1 MGQCVTLELLSAN
14 HLAFGI
20 HTLFP
25 IRIRSDEQLQSDNCN
40 CQTKYFIFVSI

>member
-1 MGQCVTLELLSAN
+1 MGQCMTLELLSVN

-25 IRIRSDEQLQSDNCN
+25 IRVRSDEQLQTDNYNYYTSD
-40 CQTKYFIFVSI
+40 SL